1 MAIAKCNCMIS
12 GQTTEQDAGEAA
24 KTSSAE
30 GDVLRELSK
39 VPGVLEEGI
48 ITFHHR

>member
-1 MAIAKCNCMIS
+1 MAPK
-12 GQTTEQDAGEAA
+12 QTREQDAESARLA

-30 GDVLRELSK
+30 GNSLRELSK

-48 ITFHHR
+48 ISFHYR